1 MTEHDTVRHERSG
14 LPVRS
19 LRAEVI
25 EGPDLGKKLIATG
38 DVITV
43 GTAPGNTLTLSDNT
57 VSRYHA
63 EIRRNEGRIELEDH
77 RSTNGTQ
84 LGGVEIF
91 RAAVPTGSILTLGK
105 SKVRVDDGETI
116 EVELF
121 GEDRIGGIQGRTPEM
136 RRLMAA
142 IAGAAKGDASV
153 LVVGET
159 GTGKELVARAIHE
172 ASPRADRAFEVV
184 GCGSLMPT
192 LVASE
197 LFGHERGAFTG
208 ADEAATGAFERAQ
221 GGTVFLDE
229 IGELAPALQT
239 SLLGVLERK
248 SFRRVGGTKAIPFDV
263 RIVTSTKRD
272 LREEVNRG
280 SFRADLYYRLAVLS
294 LKLPPLRERT
304 DDIPLLLEN
313 FLREQGYAGEVE
325 ALIPREVME
334 SLKQYRWPG
343 NVRELRNFV
352 DAALAM
358 GVAPRLEGELSS
370 GLGLVAEV
378 SLRNLTT
385 ENYHE
390 TRDRVLTA
398 FEKLYL
404 PHLLERTRG
413 NVALASREANMD
425 RSYLIQLLKKHGLK

>member
-1 MTEHDTVRHERSG
+1 MSEHDTVRHERSG

-25 EGPDLGKKLIATG
+25 EGPDLGKKLVATG

-43 GTAPGNTLTLSDNT
+43 GTAPGNALTLSDNT

-63 EIRRNEGRIELEDH
+63 EIRRSEGRIEVEDH

-142 IAGAAKGDASV
+142 ISGAAKGDAAV

-172 ASPRADRAFEVV
+172 ASPRSDRAFEVV

-280 SFRADLYYRLAVLS
+280 SFRSDLYYRLAVLT
-294 LKLPPLRERT
+294 LRVPPLRERPS
-304 DDIPLLLEN
+304 DIPLL
-313 FLREQGYAGEVE
+313 VE
-325 ALIPREVME
+325 ALVREAGRTDADKIVPLEVME
-334 SLKQYRWPG
+334 SLKQHRWPG
-343 NVRELRNFV
+343 NVRELKHFV
-352 DAALAM
+352 DAAIAM
-358 GVAPRLEGELSS
+358 GVAPQLESSSES
-370 GLGLVAEV
+370 GLYVELA
-378 SLRNLTT
+378 LHNLKD
-385 ENYHE
+385 ENYHD
-390 TRDRVLTA
+390 TRDKVLFE
-398 FEKLYL
+398 FEKLYF
-404 PHLLERTRG
+404 PRLLERTRG
-413 NVALASREANMD
+413 NVAQAAREANMD
-425 RSYLIQLLKKHGLK
+425 RSYLIQLLKKHRMK

>member
-63 EIRRNEGRIELEDH
+63 EIRRNEGRIEVEDH

-280 SFRADLYYRLAVLS
+280 SFRSDLYYRLAVLT
-294 LKLPPLRERT
+294 LRVPPLRERPS
-304 DDIPLLLEN
+304 DIPLL
-313 FLREQGYAGEVE
+313 VE
-325 ALIPREVME
+325 ALVREAGRTDADQIVPLEVME
-334 SLKQYRWPG
+334 SLKQHRWPG
-343 NVRELRNFV
+343 NIRELKHFV
-352 DAALAM
+352 DAAIAM
-358 GVAPRLEGELSS
+358 GVAPQLESSSDS
-370 GLGLVAEV
+370 GLYVELA
-378 SLRNLTT
+378 LHNLKD
-385 ENYHE
+385 ENYHD
-390 TRDRVLTA
+390 TRDKVLFE
-398 FEKLYL
+398 FEKLYF
-404 PHLLERTRG
+404 PRLLERTRG
-413 NVALASREANMD
+413 NVAQAAREANMD
-425 RSYLIQLLKKHGLK
+425 RSYLIQLLKKHRMK

>member
-63 EIRRNEGRIELEDH
+63 EIRRNEGRIEVEDH

-280 SFRADLYYRLAVLS
+280 SFRSDLYYRLAVLT
-294 LKLPPLRERT
+294 LRGQPLRERPS
-304 DDIPLLLEN
+304 DIPLL
-313 FLREQGYAGEVE
+313 VE
-325 ALIPREVME
+325 ALVREAGRTDADQIVPLEVME
-334 SLKQYRWPG
+334 SLKQHRWPG
-343 NVRELRNFV
+343 NIRELKHFV
-352 DAALAM
+352 DAAIAM
-358 GVAPRLEGELSS
+358 GVAPQLESSSDS
-370 GLGLVAEV
+370 GLYVELA
-378 SLRNLTT
+378 LHNLKD
-385 ENYHE
+385 ENYHD
-390 TRDRVLTA
+390 TRDKVLFE
-398 FEKLYL
+398 FEKLYF
-404 PHLLERTRG
+404 PRLLERTRG
-413 NVALASREANMD
+413 NVAQAAREANMD
-425 RSYLIQLLKKHGLK
+425 RSYLIQLLKKHRMK